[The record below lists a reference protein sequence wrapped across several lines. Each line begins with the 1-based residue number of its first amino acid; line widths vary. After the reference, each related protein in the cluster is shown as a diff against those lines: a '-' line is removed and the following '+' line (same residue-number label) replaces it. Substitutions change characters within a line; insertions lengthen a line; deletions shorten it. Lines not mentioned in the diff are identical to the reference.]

1 MAQNLQKVHGGS
13 QPVFAIDQ
21 LNGTQTGTISAD
33 ATVQIAGPK
42 LDFFK
47 ILVKDAGATA
57 IDLRDQMDT
66 GGVVEVLIRSITQLA
81 TVHFYQVE
89 GDGNGQVS
97 LAIYPTG
104 AWAAAD
110 MQTALQA
117 LGTVNTKDVSGTLVT
132 TGGFKLA

>member
-1 MAQNLQKVHGGS
+1 MAFFTRTHGGS

-21 LNGTQTGTISAD
+21 LNGTQTGIISTD

-47 ILVKDAGATA
+47 ILVKDGSAGA

-66 GGVVEVLIRSITQLA
+66 GGVVEVVLRTLTQLA
-81 TVHFYQVE
+81 TLHFYQVE
-89 GDGNGQVS
+89 ADTTGQISVAVYS
-97 LAIYPTG
+97 TG

-110 MQTALQA
+110 LEDAIQA
-117 LGTVNTKDVSGTLVT
+117 LGTVNSKDVSGSLVT
-132 TGGFKLA
+132 NGGFKLA

>member
-1 MAQNLQKVHGGS
+1 MAFFTRTHGGS

-47 ILVKDAGATA
+47 ILIKDVGASA

-66 GGVVEVLIRSITQLA
+66 GGVVEVVLRTLTQLA
-81 TVHFYQVE
+81 TLHFYQVE
-89 GDGNGQVS
+89 GDATGQISVAVYS
-97 LAIYPTG
+97 TG

-110 MQTALQA
+110 LEDAIQA
-117 LGTVNTKDVSGTLVT
+117 LGTVNSKDVSGSLVT
-132 TGGFKLA
+132 NGGFKLA